1 MSLNT
6 LALSYRQYSKLLNLL
21 ITMIVTKKERSIEQ
35 TPLSFLF
42 SHLFSHSFSPEELRY
57 LYADQHLQEQYL
69 KGNTLRLYLLYQ
81 QETC

>member
-42 SHLFSHSFSPEELRY
+42 SHLFSPKELRY

>member
-42 SHLFSHSFSPEELRY
+42 SHLFSPEELRY